1 MKRIV
6 FSDIDG
12 TLLTNDREV
21 LPSTLKAINSLNKQ
35 DIPFIIISARS
46 PSGIYPILDKHHLSC
61 PIVSY
66 SGALFLDE
74 NKKVIFHEG
83 MNKIVAKEVIEFI
96 EKERFDCSWN
106 IFSFDN
112 WVVKDRNDP
121 RIIREENAVKAK
133 SIEGSISD
141 IKEDEIHK
149 ILCICNIN
157 KTEEIENKLQ
167 KMFPFLSIVKSSPIL
182 LEIMEAGITKA
193 SAIHKVCE
201 LLNTDISNAIAL
213 YRPGPAVNIPSFVVR
228 KKGYEKIDYI
238 TPLFTDILKDT
249 YGIIV
254 YQEQIMQIAR
264 VFANFSLSKADLL
277 RRAMS
282 KKKIEILKTL
292 EEEFINGGIANGY
305 TYETGKKVY
314 DLILKF
320 ANYGFN
326 KSHSVAYSLVAYKM
340 AYLKGFVCIL
350 GILSYCN

>member
-1 MKRIV
+1 MEKIV

-12 TLLTNDREV
+12 TLLTNDREI
-21 LPSTLKAINSLNKQ
+21 LPSTLKAINSLKKQ

-83 MNKIVAKEVIEFI
+83 MNKIVAKDVIEFI

-121 RIIREENAVKAK
+121 RIVREENAVKAK

-182 LEIMEAGITKA
+182 LEIMGAGITKA

-201 LLNTDISNAIAL
+201 LLNTDISNAIAFGDNYNDKEML
-213 YRPGPAVNIPSFVVR
+213 MEVG
-228 KKGYEKIDYI
+228 KGFLMGNAPTK
-238 TPLFTDILKDT
+238 LKEEIKLHTLDNEHD
-249 YGIIV
+249 GI
-254 YQEQIMQIAR
+254 YQA
-264 VFANFSLSKADLL
+264 
-277 RRAMS
+277 
-282 KKKIEILKTL
+282 LKGL
-292 EEEFINGGIANGY
+292 
-305 TYETGKKVY
+305 
-314 DLILKF
+314 DLIE
-320 ANYGFN
+320 
-326 KSHSVAYSLVAYKM
+326 
-340 AYLKGFVCIL
+340 
-350 GILSYCN
+350 